1 MFYFHGKKD
10 KEFCLLTDHNLHIN
24 SHFIGKKSTKGRDFT
39 WVQSIGILFGPN
51 QLYIGA
57 NKVSD
62 WHDSTDYMHIQFNGH
77 DVTVPLGSGET
88 WLSSETGVSITRVG
102 QANAIVL
109 EVAGLFKV
117 RARVV
122 PITQEESKIHGYD
135 ITTDDCFAHLE
146 LGFKF
151 NSLSSSVNGVLGQ
164 TYAPGYRTRV
174 KMGAPMPI
182 MGGNGKFSSSHL
194 FSTDCVV
201 SRFGSKPDGL
211 ELVDDLPIVTCGGNS
226 GARGMVC
233 KR

>member
-10 KEFCLLTDHNLHIN
+10 KEFCLLTDPDLHVN
-24 SHFIGKKSTKGRDFT
+24 GHFIGKKSTKGRDFT

-62 WHDSTDYMHIQFNGH
+62 WHNSTDYMHIQFNGH

-122 PITQEESKIHGYD
+122 PITQEESKVHGYD
-135 ITTDDCFAHLE
+135 ITTDDCFVHLE

-182 MGGNGKFSSSHL
+182 MGGNDKFSSSHL
-194 FSTDCVV
+194 FSTDCAV